1 MNCEELHQLSV
12 SDDPAD
18 ERILARHAS
27 ECAQCAALLQA
38 NRRLAAEVEAWK
50 AASPAPP
57 DHLEER
63 ILAAARDHATG
74 SVAVFP
80 ARPAA
85 VKPAAPRGRWRWA
98 LAAAAVLAGMVFAL
112 ALVQRLGPSDRGLPQ
127 EVIDVRKA
135 ERAYTRAIAALEQQ
149 AATSLA
155 RLEDPA
161 LSGEDTVILLTY
173 RDRLANLDAVIAEV
187 HGFLSESPGHSGGH
201 TVLLAAYKEKSEVLQ
216 EIIDLQLGEMS

>member
-1 MNCEELHQLSV
+1 MNCEELRQLSV
-12 SDDPAD
+12 SDEPAD
-18 ERILARHAS
+18 QQTLARHAS
-27 ECAQCAALLQA
+27 ECTQCAALLEA
-38 NRRLAAEVEAWK
+38 NRRLGAEVEAWK
-50 AASPAPP
+50 TASPAPP

-74 SVAVFP
+74 NVAVFP
-80 ARPAA
+80 TRPEAVEPTARPA
-85 VKPAAPRGRWRWA
+85 RWRWA
-98 LAAAAVLAGMVFAL
+98 LAAAAVLAGMVLAL
-112 ALVQRLGPSDRGLPQ
+112 ALVQQLGPSDRDLPQ
-127 EVIDVRKA
+127 AVIDVRQA

-161 LSGEDTVILLTY
+161 LSGEHAVILLTY

-187 HGFLSESPGHSGGH
+187 HGFLGESPGHSGGH